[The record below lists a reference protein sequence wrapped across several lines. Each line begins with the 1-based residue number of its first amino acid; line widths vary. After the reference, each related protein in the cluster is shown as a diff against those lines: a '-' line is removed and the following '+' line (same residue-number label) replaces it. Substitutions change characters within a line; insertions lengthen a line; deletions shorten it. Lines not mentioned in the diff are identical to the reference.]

1 MAERSRIFISY
12 SHKDR
17 ERADFLC
24 DALRERGHP
33 VLIDREGIFEAEHIS
48 ARIRE
53 MIQGSDVVVP
63 VLGPNWIESP
73 ACRMEM
79 HLALELNKRILPA
92 AFEDVG
98 PILPDEIR
106 EINYV
111 RFYGRGGDR
120 ENALNRLDR
129 ALDRDI
135 AWVRDHT
142 RYGELASRWASGA
155 GLEPRGRELKD
166 MQRWIERRPRDAPEP
181 TEEQRAYL
189 RAGQRHRK
197 ITRWVSSFTIGAL
210 SMAAM
215 IIGFFWLSNR
225 QCESMRDWASEAE
238 TLEPVA
244 AIRLMLPAA
253 AMSLCRADDAWLQ
266 VLGELGRAVQ
276 GQRLRAMITLPDT
289 HAQFI
294 DFLPGSGQVITG
306 GLDGHAMLYDPAT
319 GAAMADGPAMPDRDV
334 APRVLLDQGLFLA
347 LHDTRATVWNPET
360 RSVLGMPY
368 RGAARV
374 LAATLSPD
382 RDTLVV
388 ATAANQ
394 LRFHSLISGRA
405 LREPLDLGDD
415 ITALSFVPD
424 SARVVVAAG
433 PALRVIDLVPA
444 LDGRSAGLEHVLPMP
459 GPVTTLSVSADG
471 STVAAASGNQ
481 VGAWDLTT
489 FDELLTPSALYL
501 GGVNILGLGLSP
513 DGLRMV
519 VGADDNRARVHDVPT
534 GKILLNLLGHRD
546 PVRTVRFSP
555 RGDLVLTHDAAGVM
569 RLFDVSTGLLV
580 PTIPNQMVEAVI
592 SATEAGANASRAE
605 LEGTGIRISV
615 LPNQE
620 NVLAL
625 RHEGDGAP
633 PFYNNRLLH
642 EGFVTSMALSSDER
656 LLVTGADDGQVR
668 VWDTQTGLQLYQF
681 SHSRDALVPFV
692 GADFTPEGD
701 HIVSWD
707 SNEVRQV
714 WAIEPLQGDLFQT
727 ACRLLPFQDGV
738 RSVEAVDAVAAA
750 DPPPDPCDNVRLL
763 PQWGAILGLGG
774 G

>member
-1 MAERSRIFISY
+1 
-12 SHKDR
+12 
-17 ERADFLC
+17 
-24 DALRERGHP
+24 
-33 VLIDREGIFEAEHIS
+33 
-48 ARIRE
+48 
-53 MIQGSDVVVP
+53 
-63 VLGPNWIESP
+63 
-73 ACRMEM
+73 
-79 HLALELNKRILPA
+79 
-92 AFEDVG
+92 
-98 PILPDEIR
+98 
-106 EINYV
+106 
-111 RFYGRGGDR
+111 
-120 ENALNRLDR
+120 
-129 ALDRDI
+129 
-135 AWVRDHT
+135 VRDHT

-388 ATAANQ
+388 
-394 LRFHSLISGRA
+394 
-405 LREPLDLGDD
+405 
-415 ITALSFVPD
+415 
-424 SARVVVAAG
+424 
-433 PALRVIDLVPA
+433 
-444 LDGRSAGLEHVLPMP
+444 
-459 GPVTTLSVSADG
+459 
-471 STVAAASGNQ
+471 
-481 VGAWDLTT
+481 
-489 FDELLTPSALYL
+489 
-501 GGVNILGLGLSP
+501 
-513 DGLRMV
+513 
-519 VGADDNRARVHDVPT
+519 
-534 GKILLNLLGHRD
+534 
-546 PVRTVRFSP
+546 
-555 RGDLVLTHDAAGVM
+555 
-569 RLFDVSTGLLV
+569 
-580 PTIPNQMVEAVI
+580 
-592 SATEAGANASRAE
+592 
-605 LEGTGIRISV
+605 
-615 LPNQE
+615 
-620 NVLAL
+620 
-625 RHEGDGAP
+625 
-633 PFYNNRLLH
+633 
-642 EGFVTSMALSSDER
+642 
-656 LLVTGADDGQVR
+656 
-668 VWDTQTGLQLYQF
+668 
-681 SHSRDALVPFV
+681 
-692 GADFTPEGD
+692 
-701 HIVSWD
+701 
-707 SNEVRQV
+707 
-714 WAIEPLQGDLFQT
+714 
-727 ACRLLPFQDGV
+727 
-738 RSVEAVDAVAAA
+738 
-750 DPPPDPCDNVRLL
+750 
-763 PQWGAILGLGG
+763 
-774 G
+774 